1 MAEFSD
7 VQNPLV
13 DYGKSTGWLVR
24 KVVYQAR
31 RGSPDL
37 WFLKGGVWVLIE
49 AKKLGDEARIQQQ
62 REHKR
67 LRAKGANVYVIDNLA
82 EGMRVLDA
90 HDPDAI

>member
-37 WFLKGGVWVLIE
+37 WFLKGGVWVLVE
-49 AKKLGDEARIQQQ
+49 AKAFKKDARIQQE

-67 LRAKGANVYVIDNLA
+67 LRKKGANVYVVDTLE